1 MMNGMKNLFIAIIP
15 LFLLGSLFAQREQ
28 PEVRTL
34 DSKFSKSTKC
44 LNPEYLLFSAK
55 GTGDKKPALANLSAR
70 SGWGGKRCEAVAGT
84 GSSIA

>member
-34 DSKFSKSTKC
+34 GFKIFKEYKMFKS
-44 LNPEYLLFSAK
+44 
-55 GTGDKKPALANLSAR
+55 
-70 SGWGGKRCEAVAGT
+70 
-84 GSSIA
+84 

>member
-1 MMNGMKNLFIAIIP
+1 MMNGMKNLFIVIIP

-55 GTGDKKPALANLSAR
+55 IKGEETCTFNLSAW
-70 SGWGGKRCEAVAGT
+70 SWWGGRRCRSIAGT